1 MKNIESIRH
10 LKNAAQTLRT
20 LRPNFLKEIAEPRC
34 DKHATMKEKL
44 EISRDNGKTWQP
56 CYKESK

>member
-34 DKHATMKEKL
+34 DKPATP
-44 EISRDNGKTWQP
+44 STQP
-56 CYKESK
+56 